1 MTTAIIVAAGRGT
14 RIGGST
20 PKQFLE
26 VGGEPMVMKTMRV
39 FEESD
44 VIDEILLVTSAE
56 YMDYCRQKIV
66 KGGKFHKVRD
76 IIEGGAQRYDSVY
89 NALLACEGSDYVMIH
104 DAARPYVTDDILER
118 TDRAV
123 RVYSAVAVG
132 VPSKDTVKIA
142 DENGFAM
149 ETPDRSRVWL
159 IQTPQ
164 AFSYELIRKANDM
177 LRAEGR
183 MEGITDDAG
192 IVEASGL
199 AKVRLVEG
207 AYTNI
212 KITTA
217 EDLPK
222 KKW

>member
-1 MTTAIIVAAGRGT
+1 MC
-14 RIGGST
+14 
-20 PKQFLE
+20 F
-26 VGGEPMVMKTMRV
+26 
-39 FEESD
+39 
-44 VIDEILLVTSAE
+44 
-56 YMDYCRQKIV
+56 
-66 KGGKFHKVRD
+66 
-76 IIEGGAQRYDSVY
+76 
-89 NALLACEGSDYVMIH
+89 
-104 DAARPYVTDDILER
+104 
-118 TDRAV
+118 
-123 RVYSAVAVG
+123 
-132 VPSKDTVKIA
+132 
-142 DENGFAM
+142 
-149 ETPDRSRVWL
+149 
-159 IQTPQ
+159 
-164 AFSYELIRKANDM
+164 IRKANDM

>member
-1 MTTAIIVAAGRGT
+1 
-14 RIGGST
+14 
-20 PKQFLE
+20 
-26 VGGEPMVMKTMRV
+26 
-39 FEESD
+39 
-44 VIDEILLVTSAE
+44 
-56 YMDYCRQKIV
+56 
-66 KGGKFHKVRD
+66 
-76 IIEGGAQRYDSVY
+76 
-89 NALLACEGSDYVMIH
+89 
-104 DAARPYVTDDILER
+104 
-118 TDRAV
+118 
-123 RVYSAVAVG
+123 
-132 VPSKDTVKIA
+132 
-142 DENGFAM
+142 
-149 ETPDRSRVWL
+149 
-159 IQTPQ
+159 
-164 AFSYELIRKANDM
+164 M